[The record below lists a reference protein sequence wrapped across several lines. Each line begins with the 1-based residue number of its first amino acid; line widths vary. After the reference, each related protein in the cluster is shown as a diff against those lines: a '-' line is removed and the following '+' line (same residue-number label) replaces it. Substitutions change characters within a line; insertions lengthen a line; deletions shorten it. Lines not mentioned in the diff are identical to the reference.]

1 MGWRTP
7 PTQPVR
13 TGLKF
18 TLTFIFRAASLSCL
32 MLCQVTRQGVSVRE
46 WEVENRVLTTAEGSA
61 CGPSANS
68 QNGDLF
74 CRGLGIA
81 GALRHSHSSNFTPWT
96 RNAVTFVFHD
106 KSLKCFLRFKLRG
119 CSGLRMMLGSRAG

>member
-32 MLCQVTRQGVSVRE
+32 MLHARVSVRE
-46 WEVENRVLTTAEGSA
+46 WEVENRVLITAEGSA
-61 CGPSANS
+61 CGLGVAYS
-68 QNGDLF
+68 QYGNLL
-74 CRGLGIA
+74 RGLSVA
-81 GALRHSHSSNFTPWT
+81 GALRHCTDFARAQQHL
-96 RNAVTFVFHD
+96 FH
-106 KSLKCFLRFKLRG
+106 
-119 CSGLRMMLGSRAG
+119 